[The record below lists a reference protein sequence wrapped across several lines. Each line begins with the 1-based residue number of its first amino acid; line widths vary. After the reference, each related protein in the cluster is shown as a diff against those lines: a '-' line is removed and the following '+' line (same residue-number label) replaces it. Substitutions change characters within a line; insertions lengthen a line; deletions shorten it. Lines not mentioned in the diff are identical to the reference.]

1 MDVSQITA
9 LIGAAASLLCTVVVG
24 ALTFFM
30 KKTLASL
37 EEADKRNAE
46 DIKALDKNLN
56 DLKADLPLI
65 YVTRE
70 DYIRVMNRVED
81 KLDQILYGG
90 KAKGK
95 ELTEQEVS
103 KNKAIRGYIV
113 RALAKGS
120 QNALLVRQITNALV
134 ADGLI
139 YSPDISKPIE
149 YLQEAGYV
157 TFTDRSVNAYNAYR
171 KDSIIKL
178 TRKGVDLVEGTI
190 NDPGIDV

>member
-1 MDVSQITA
+1 MAI
-9 LIGAAASLLCTVVVG
+9 
-24 ALTFFM
+24 
-30 KKTLASL
+30 
-37 EEADKRNAE
+37 
-46 DIKALDKNLN
+46 LD
-56 DLKADLPLI
+56 
-65 YVTRE
+65 
-70 DYIRVMNRVED
+70 
-81 KLDQILYGG
+81 
-90 KAKGK
+90 

-139 YSPDISKPIE
+139 YSSDISKPIE

>member
-1 MDVSQITA
+1 MAI
-9 LIGAAASLLCTVVVG
+9 
-24 ALTFFM
+24 
-30 KKTLASL
+30 
-37 EEADKRNAE
+37 
-46 DIKALDKNLN
+46 LD
-56 DLKADLPLI
+56 
-65 YVTRE
+65 
-70 DYIRVMNRVED
+70 
-81 KLDQILYGG
+81 
-90 KAKGK
+90 

-120 QNALLVRQITNALV
+120 QNALLVRQIT
-134 ADGLI
+134 DGLI

>member
-1 MDVSQITA
+1 MAI
-9 LIGAAASLLCTVVVG
+9 
-24 ALTFFM
+24 
-30 KKTLASL
+30 
-37 EEADKRNAE
+37 
-46 DIKALDKNLN
+46 LD
-56 DLKADLPLI
+56 
-65 YVTRE
+65 
-70 DYIRVMNRVED
+70 
-81 KLDQILYGG
+81 
-90 KAKGK
+90 

-120 QNALLVRQITNALV
+120 QITNALV